1 LIEVSQLLVNTAM
14 ITVYGDIKSGNCYK
28 IALLFSQL
36 DIEHQWKE
44 ILVVKGETRTDQFRA
59 LNPAGQIPVVL
70 LENGEVLT
78 QSNAILNYFADG
90 TDLMP
95 ADALHRARV
104 QEWQFYE
111 QYNHEPTIA
120 VRRYIKM
127 FLGLPAARQAEF
139 DSKEESG
146 YRALSVMES
155 HLAKHQYLVGK
166 SYSVADISLYAYTHV
181 AEEGDF
187 DLSRFPGIC
196 DWLARVKQQPGHI
209 SMSD

>member
-1 LIEVSQLLVNTAM
+1 M

-36 DIEHQWKE
+36 NIEHQWKE
-44 ILVVKGETRTDQFRA
+44 ILVVNGETRTDEFLA
-59 LNPAGQIPVVL
+59 LNPAGQIPVVVL
-70 LENGEVLT
+70 DNGEVLT

-90 TDLMP
+90 TFLQP
-95 ADALHRARV
+95 TDALDRARV

-120 VRRYIKM
+120 VRRYIKK
-127 FLGLPAARQAEF
+127 FLGLPAERQAEF
-139 DSKEESG
+139 DSKEEGG
-146 YRALSVMES
+146 YKALSVMES
-155 HLAKHQYLVGK
+155 RLAKHQYLVGQ

-181 AEEGDF
+181 AQEGDF
-187 DLSRFPGIC
+187 ELSRFPGIC
-196 DWLARVKQQPGHI
+196 DWLERVKQQPGHT

>member
-1 LIEVSQLLVNTAM
+1 M

-36 DIEHQWKE
+36 DIRHQWKE
-44 ILVVKGETRTDQFRA
+44 ILVVRGETRTDEFLS
-59 LNPAGQIPVVL
+59 LNPAGQIPVVHL
-70 LENGEVLT
+70 DNREVLT

-90 TDLMP
+90 TSLLP
-95 ADALHRARV
+95 SDALERARV

-120 VRRYIKM
+120 VRRYIKK

-139 DSKEESG
+139 DGKEEGG
-146 YRALSVMES
+146 YRALAIMES
-155 HLAKHQYLVGK
+155 RLAKHQYLVGK

-187 DLSRFPGIC
+187 DISRFPGIC
-196 DWLARVKQQPGHI
+196 DWLERVRQQPGHI
-209 SMSD
+209 SMGD

>member
-1 LIEVSQLLVNTAM
+1 M

-36 DIEHQWKE
+36 AIEHQWKE
-44 ILVVKGETRTDQFRA
+44 ILVVNGETRTEEFLA

-70 LENGEVLT
+70 LDNGEVLT

-90 TDLMP
+90 TPLLP
-95 ADALHRARV
+95 ETLLGRARV

-120 VRRYIKM
+120 VRRYIKF
-127 FLGLPAARQAEF
+127 FLGLPADRQAEF
-139 DSKEESG
+139 DSKEEGG
-146 YRALSVMES
+146 YKALATMES
-155 HLAKHQYLVGK
+155 RLAKRQYLVGE

-181 AEEGDF
+181 AHEGGF
-187 DLSRFPGIC
+187 DTSRFPGIC
-196 DWLARVKQQPGHI
+196 DWLERVREQPGYV
-209 SMSD
+209 SMND

>member
-1 LIEVSQLLVNTAM
+1 M

-36 DIEHQWKE
+36 DIDHHWKE
-44 ILVVKGETRTDQFRA
+44 VLVVKGETHTDEFLV
-59 LNPAGQIPVVL
+59 LNPAGQIPVVQL
-70 LENGEVLT
+70 DNGEVLT
-78 QSNAILNYFADG
+78 QSNAIVNYFAEG
-90 TDLMP
+90 TFLLPSNTLD
-95 ADALHRARV
+95 RARV

-120 VRRYIKM
+120 VRRYIKQ

-139 DSKEESG
+139 TSKEEGG
-146 YRALSVMES
+146 YKALSVMES
-155 HLAKHQYLVGK
+155 RLAKHQYLVGK

-187 DLSRFPGIC
+187 ELSRFPGIC

>member
-1 LIEVSQLLVNTAM
+1 M

-36 DIEHQWKE
+36 NIEHQWKE
-44 ILVVKGETRTDQFRA
+44 ILVVKGETRTDEFLA
-59 LNPAGQIPVVL
+59 LNPAGQIPVVVL
-70 LENGEVLT
+70 DNGEFLT

-90 TDLMP
+90 TFLQP
-95 ADALHRARV
+95 TDALDRARV

-120 VRRYIKM
+120 VRRYIKK
-127 FLGLPAARQAEF
+127 FLGLPVERQAEF
-139 DSKEESG
+139 DSKEEGG
-146 YRALSVMES
+146 YKALSVMES
-155 HLAKHQYLVGK
+155 RLAKHQYLVGQ

-181 AEEGDF
+181 AQEGDF
-187 DLSRFPGIC
+187 ELSRFPGIC
-196 DWLARVKQQPGHI
+196 DWLERVKQQPDHV

>member
-1 LIEVSQLLVNTAM
+1 M

-36 DIEHQWKE
+36 NIEHQWKE
-44 ILVVKGETRTDQFRA
+44 ILVVNGETRTDEFLA
-59 LNPAGQIPVVL
+59 LNPAGQIPVVVL
-70 LENGEVLT
+70 DNGEFLT

-90 TDLMP
+90 TFLQP
-95 ADALHRARV
+95 TDALDRARV

-127 FLGLPAARQAEF
+127 FLGLPAERQAEF
-139 DSKEESG
+139 DCKEEGG
-146 YRALSVMES
+146 YKALSVMES
-155 HLAKHQYLVGK
+155 RLAKHQYLVGQ

-181 AEEGDF
+181 AQEGDF
-187 DLSRFPGIC
+187 ELSRFPGIV
-196 DWLARVKQQPGHI
+196 DWLQLIKQQPGHI
-209 SMSD
+209 SMSDQPA

>member
-1 LIEVSQLLVNTAM
+1 M

-36 DIEHQWKE
+36 NIEHQWKE
-44 ILVVKGETRTDQFRA
+44 ILVVNGETRTDEFLA
-59 LNPAGQIPVVL
+59 LNPAGQIPVVH

-90 TDLMP
+90 TFLQP
-95 ADALHRARV
+95 TDALDRARV

-120 VRRYIKM
+120 VRRYIKK
-127 FLGLPAARQAEF
+127 FLGLPAERQAEF
-139 DSKEESG
+139 DSKEEGG
-146 YRALSVMES
+146 YKALSVMES
-155 HLAKHQYLVGK
+155 RLAKHQCLVGQ

-181 AEEGDF
+181 AQEGDF
-187 DLSRFPGIC
+187 ELSRFPGIV
-196 DWLARVKQQPGHI
+196 DWLQLIKQQPGHI
-209 SMSD
+209 SMSDQPA

>member
-1 LIEVSQLLVNTAM
+1 M

-36 DIEHQWKE
+36 NIEHQWKE
-44 ILVVKGETRTDQFRA
+44 ILVVKGETRTDEFLA
-59 LNPAGQIPVVL
+59 LNPAGQIPVVVL
-70 LENGEVLT
+70 DNGEFLT

-90 TDLMP
+90 TFLQP
-95 ADALHRARV
+95 TDALDRARV

-120 VRRYIKM
+120 VRRYIKK
-127 FLGLPAARQAEF
+127 FLGLPAERQAEF
-139 DSKEESG
+139 DSKEEGG
-146 YRALSVMES
+146 YKALSVMES
-155 HLAKHQYLVGK
+155 RLAKHQYLVGQ

-181 AEEGDF
+181 AQEGDF
-187 DLSRFPGIC
+187 ELSRFPGIC
-196 DWLARVKQQPGHI
+196 DWLERVKQQPDHV

>member
-1 LIEVSQLLVNTAM
+1 M

-36 DIEHQWKE
+36 NIEHQWKE
-44 ILVVKGETRTDQFRA
+44 ILVVNGETRTDEFLA
-59 LNPAGQIPVVL
+59 LNPAGQIPVVVL
-70 LENGEVLT
+70 DNGEVLT

-90 TDLMP
+90 TFLQP
-95 ADALHRARV
+95 ADALDRARV

-120 VRRYIKM
+120 VRRYIKK
-127 FLGLPAARQAEF
+127 FLGLPAERQAEF
-139 DSKEESG
+139 DSKEEGG
-146 YRALSVMES
+146 YKALSVMES
-155 HLAKHQYLVGK
+155 RLAKHQYLVGQ

-181 AEEGDF
+181 AQEGDF
-187 DLSRFPGIC
+187 ELSRFPGIC
-196 DWLARVKQQPGHI
+196 DWLERIKQQPGHT